1 MSARL
6 SVNIN
11 DETQTSIR
19 SLQDSEER
27 SATEIVRRAVAV
39 YEFVVRELAEGKSL
53 RSVDAAGNITEVVLL

>member
-39 YEFVVRELAEGKSL
+39 YEFVVSELAEGKSL